1 MQAHRPHVFS
11 PPSAEVSDRLRFALE
26 VASKAEA
33 FILTHYSTSGIRF
46 QTKPDGSPVTVAD
59 TGAEELV
66 RDLISRDWPRDGI
79 VGEECGHAEGPSG
92 FRWVIDPI
100 DGTRSFVHGV
110 PLFGTL
116 LGLQARSDPTMPHPR
131 AVDGWY
137 NTAGVAAFPAL
148 GERMYASLGGGAWH
162 ERGGERTRA
171 RVSEVKALA
180 DSTVSTTSMQAML
193 GLGEMASGP
202 GTREA
207 YLRLNAQAKLS
218 RGWSDCYGTLLVATG
233 RIEAM
238 IDPPMKLWDVS
249 ALEPIVLEA
258 GGELTGWDGRPTDG
272 STGAIATNGHVHA
285 ALVKLFTD

>member
-1 MQAHRPHVFS
+1 MHVFRPHSFG
-11 PPSAEVSDRLRFALE
+11 PPAAPVSDRLGFALE

-33 FILTHYSTSGIRF
+33 FILEHFSTSGIRF

-66 RDLISRDWPRDGI
+66 RALIAREWPKDGI
-79 VGEECGHAEGPSG
+79 LGEECGHTEGQSD

-100 DGTRSFVHGV
+100 DGTRSFIHGV

-116 LGLQARSDPTMPHPR
+116 LGLQARSDPSRPHPR
-131 AVDGWY
+131 TVGGWY
-137 NTAGVAAFPAL
+137 NAAGVAAFPAL
-148 GERMYASLGGGAWH
+148 GERIYASLGAGAWH
-162 ERGGERTRA
+162 QRAGERTRA
-171 RVSEVKALA
+171 RVSGVSALA

-193 GLGEMASGP
+193 GLGEVASGP
-202 GTREA
+202 GTRAA
-207 YLRLNAQAKLS
+207 YLNLNARAKLS

-258 GGELTGWDGRPTDG
+258 GGELTGWDGHPTDG

-285 ALVKLFTD
+285 PLVALFAD

>member
-1 MQAHRPHVFS
+1 MHDFRPHSFG
-11 PPSAEVSDRLRFALE
+11 PPAATVSDRLGFALE
-26 VASKAEA
+26 VASRAEA
-33 FILTHYSTSGIRF
+33 FILTHFSTSGIRF

-66 RDLISRDWPRDGI
+66 RALIARNWPDDGI
-79 VGEECGHAEGPSG
+79 VGEECGHAEGRSD

-116 LGLQARSDPTMPHPR
+116 LGLQGRSDPAKPHPR

-137 NTAGVAAFPAL
+137 NAAGVAAFPAL
-148 GERMYASLGGGAWH
+148 GERVYASLGGGAWH
-162 ERGGERTRA
+162 ERAGERMHA
-171 RVSEVKALA
+171 RVSKVKTLT

-193 GLGEMASGP
+193 GLGEVASGP

-207 YLRLNAQAKLS
+207 YLKLNAQAKLS

-238 IDPPMKLWDVS
+238 IDPPMRLWDVS

-258 GGELTGWDGRPTDG
+258 GGDLTGWDGRPTDG

-285 ALVKLFTD
+285 ALVELFAD